1 MRRPK
6 PHKRAA
12 LLKDVRFVT
21 TVNKILVTDLMQ
33 NRSLL
38 FYLITLTPALML
50 YIAVV
55 RGVLGAMRVNLHV
68 RLCGILR

>member
-21 TVNKILVTDLMQ
+21 TVSQIQVTDLMQ
-33 NRSLL
+33 NRSVL
-38 FYLITLTPALML
+38 FYLITLTPARML

-55 RGVLGAMRVNLHV
+55 RGVLGARHVNLYDC
-68 RLCGILR
+68 LCGILR